1 MSCKVIEA
9 IGRLTSLI
17 KLPKIS
23 PRPMLNND
31 LVLVLGGLEQ
41 QRPAIVNV
49 HKLIKRVGSLASVV
63 YIHYLT

>member
-1 MSCKVIEA
+1 
-9 IGRLTSLI
+9 
-17 KLPKIS
+17 
-23 PRPMLNND
+23 MLNND